1 MDNHR
6 TKTISN
12 IKPYYYKDIIYY
24 IKNENEEIQKT
35 KNPTTKNIP

>member
-12 IKPYYYKDIIYY
+12 IIPYYYKDIIYY